1 MNNAA
6 VESIE
11 FVRSFDPEIAGLID
25 EELRRQRRNIELIA
39 SENTTSQAVLGRHGQ
54 RADQQIRRGS
64 ARQAVLWRL

>member
-11 FVRSFDPEIAGLID
+11 FVRSFDPEIAGLMD

-39 SENTTSQAVLGRHGQ
+39 SENITSQAVL
-54 RADQQIRRGS
+54 AAMGS
-64 ARQAVLWRL
+64 VLTNKYAEGARQAVLWRL